1 MTKRM
6 NFPAWLLMLAS
17 CALGVTSAQAK
28 YVAIFTQD
36 GPDVVEVGG
45 GTLDVTDLTIV
56 GRGAITKPFV
66 SGATGAYVS
75 GSRDDTGSSFV
86 GGFEGPATFGSGSL
100 FKPTE
105 SAGNPV
111 GFSASSG
118 FVYVPDSYVSGD
130 PLSETSTYADATFA
144 SLGITPGTYVY
155 SWGAGADADTLT
167 IVIGGSVPEPSTWAM
182 MLIGFAGLCRAAFR
196 RNGRAVILRR
206 RILAG
211 PL

>member
-1 MTKRM
+1 MTKRTS
-6 NFPAWLLMLAS
+6 FPAWLLMLAS
-17 CALGVTSAQAK
+17 CALCVTTAQAE
-28 YVAIFTQD
+28 YVAIFTED

-56 GRGAITKPFV
+56 GRGAITHPFV

-75 GSRDDTGSSFV
+75 GSRDDTGSSFI
-86 GGFEGPATFGSGSL
+86 GRFDGPATFGSGSL

-105 SAGNPV
+105 SAGDPV

-130 PLSETSTYADATFA
+130 PLSKTSTYADATFA

-167 IVIGGSVPEPSTWAM
+167 IVIGGSVPEPSALAM
-182 MLIGFAGLCRAAFR
+182 TLVGFAALGWAALKLKGFRAT
-196 RNGRAVILRR
+196 V
-206 RILAG
+206 
-211 PL
+211 